1 MNEQNDIPAGARSD
15 SAANDTSSEINLS
28 PGGAEITLPGR
39 EPEVTPVT
47 PPQPLPPAPAQP
59 QIGPAGTTGQAYYP
73 PLMQPQ
79 TNAWAI
85 ISIVASILSW
95 VGLFG
100 LGGIV
105 GMIAGWY
112 ARNEIKKSNGAQT
125 GDSLALVGIILG
137 GVNVALACIGILCL
151 FGMFGVGILGAIM
164 DSARR

>member
-1 MNEQNDIPAGARSD
+1 MNEQNDTPQGARSD
-15 SAANDTSSEINLS
+15 SADNDTSSESNLPVDGS
-28 PGGAEITLPGR
+28 EIPLPSR
-39 EPEVTPVT
+39 EPEVTPVM
-47 PPQPLPPAPAQP
+47 PPQPLLPAQAQP
-59 QIGPAGTTGQAYYP
+59 QIGSAGATGQAYYP

-112 ARNEIKKSNGAQT
+112 ARSEIKKSNGAQT

-137 GVNVALACIGILCL
+137 GVNVVLACIGILCL
-151 FGMFGVGILGAIM
+151 FGVFGFGILGAIV
-164 DSARR
+164 DSGR

>member
-1 MNEQNDIPAGARSD
+1 MNEQNDTPQGARSD
-15 SAANDTSSEINLS
+15 GAANDASSEINLP
-28 PGGAEITLPGR
+28 PGGSEIPMPGR

-47 PPQPLPPAPAQP
+47 PQPLPAAPAQP
-59 QIGPAGTTGQAYYP
+59 QIGAAGTSGQAYYP
-73 PLMQPQ
+73 PMMQPQ

-137 GVNVALACIGILCL
+137 GINVALACIGILCVFGVFG
-151 FGMFGVGILGAIM
+151 FGMFAAIM
-164 DSARR
+164 DSAPR

>member
-1 MNEQNDIPAGARSD
+1 MNELNDTPQGARSD
-15 SAANDTSSEINLS
+15 SGANDPSSEINL
-28 PGGAEITLPGR
+28 PGGTEIPLPGR
-39 EPEVTPVT
+39 EPEVIPVP
-47 PPQPLPPAPAQP
+47 PPQPLPAAPVQP
-59 QIGPAGTTGQAYYP
+59 QIGSASASGQAYYP
-73 PLMQPQ
+73 PMMQPQ

-105 GMIAGWY
+105 GMIAGWH

-137 GVNVALACIGILCL
+137 GVNVALACIGILCMFGL
-151 FGMFGVGILGAIM
+151 FGFGIFAAIM
-164 DSARR
+164 DSGGR